1 MAEDKITTET
11 TEVRVEQ
18 HGSGDAKATV
28 KKDGK
33 GGSATAPDMQDAV
46 DRAAELSKK

>member
-1 MAEDKITTET
+1 MPEEKITTKT

-28 KKDGK
+28 NKDGK
-33 GGSATAPDMQDAV
+33 GGSASAPTMKDAV
-46 DRAAELSKK
+46 DRAAEQSKK